1 MAQSTRPDT
10 EIEAQA
16 AVQKAMDGELPVFD
30 EYSLQLSENGR
41 YSITIPPA
49 APRGLPVS
57 KGDDLPV
64 HIDFQN
70 GYIVYNLSGGE
81 SDGGEC

>member
-1 MAQSTRPDT
+1 MAHSTRPDT
-10 EIEAQA
+10 DIEAQA
-16 AVQKAMDGELPVFD
+16 AVQKAMNGELPAFGT
-30 EYSLQLSENGR
+30 YSLQQSANGR
-41 YSITIPPA
+41 YSITVPPA
-49 APRGLPVS
+49 APRGLPAS

-81 SDGGEC
+81 HGDKC